1 MISDIDGTITRSDV
15 LGHLMPFVGKD
26 WSHKGVCEFF
36 TNLIKNKYLLIYL
49 TARNFGQAKK
59 TLRYLESVKQGD
71 YILPE
76 GPLILSPQSLY
87 QSFRTEVIKGK
98 FPRNL
103 YIITIFKQL
112 IQQKYDIR
120 QSSNT

>member
-71 YILPE
+71 FILPE

-87 QSFRTEVIKGK
+87 QSFRTEVIKGN
-98 FPRNL
+98 FQGI
-103 YIITIFKQL
+103 YT
-112 IQQKYDIR
+112 
-120 QSSNT
+120 